1 MGATSTVLER
11 SILMD
16 VRPLCHVDENDTGFD
31 EQLIPIINGQMMMA
45 HQFGIGHNGFF
56 ITGTGETWKQWL
68 GDNGDKLLAV
78 KTWLGY
84 TTRMLFDPPTGGEKD
99 ALQRQIDKFE
109 WMLCCKS
116 EREGYVKEY
125 VPESTSYYDSLAEA
139 TADED

>member
-1 MGATSTVLER
+1 MGATSTVLDR

-56 ITGTGETWKQWL
+56 ITGTAETWRHWL

-84 TTRMLFDPPTGGEKD
+84 TTRMLFDPPTGAMKD
-99 ALQRQIDKFE
+99 VLQHQIDKFE
-109 WMLCCKS
+109 TMLCYKS
-116 EREGYVKEY
+116 EREGYIKEY
-125 VPESTSYYDSLAEA
+125 VPEKAYYYESIAEA